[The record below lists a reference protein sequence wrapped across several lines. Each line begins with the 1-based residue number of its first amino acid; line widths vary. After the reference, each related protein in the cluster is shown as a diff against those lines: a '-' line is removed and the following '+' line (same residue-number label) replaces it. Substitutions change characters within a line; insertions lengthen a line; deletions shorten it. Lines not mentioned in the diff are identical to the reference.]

1 MRKTTGTWLW
11 LALGVALVGCGGG
24 GGGGGGG
31 PTPPK
36 KGLVSSPAPG
46 GSGAFGVVT
55 IAGHQKM
62 YLPQPG
68 LLTTAGNATI
78 AVVDVGLAGQG
89 VLGAPAL
96 LKLIDLGDPAGVT
109 ATGGDA
115 TVVIAV
121 STDNRTITFIDP
133 TTDTVTKSI
142 TLDAS
147 YGTSDFSGGGG
158 FVTGVAVD
166 SPNQRAYLSVWDGF
180 AIVDL
185 SSKTI
190 AGTIKVPPS
199 ENFGFDSV
207 NQRILAPFYNC
218 TSASDPDTSA
228 APPFC
233 ANYKDQAGDVMTDGL
248 NVIDLLD
255 DNTVYTYQDPQALS
269 PTSPLGDEPDSA
281 AADPASGKIVVPS
294 EGDALEYV
302 VDLSQATFDKAHKS
316 VTAPHIAID
325 ASNADEL
332 TGVAIEPTSHIAFF
346 ESELGPDMGAAD
358 LSMETPA
365 APSYVHAP
373 VPELPDGTGWT
384 NLFDPHGIA
393 VTIGLIGGH
402 PVGFL
407 VSSDYHWVARVDLTA
422 LLALPTTAGFS
433 PGQLEV
439 ADASTAVTFLDVTT
453 AAP

>member
-1 MRKTTGTWLW
+1 MRKLRRTWLG
-11 LALGVALVGCGGG
+11 LAVGVVGLGCGGG
-24 GGGGGGG
+24 GGGAA
-31 PTPPK
+31 PPK

-68 LLTTAGNATI
+68 LLTTTGNAAI

-96 LKLIDLGDPAGVT
+96 LKLIDLGDPAGAT

-121 STDNRTITFIDP
+121 STDNRRVTFIDP
-133 TTDTVTKSI
+133 TTDTVTSAI
-142 TLDAS
+142 VLDS
-147 YGTSDFSGGGG
+147 TYGVSDFSGGGG
-158 FVTGVAVD
+158 YVTGVAVD

-185 SSKTI
+185 ASKTI
-190 AGTIKVPPS
+190 AGVIKAPPS

-207 NQRILAPFYNC
+207 NQRILAPFYDC
-218 TSASDPDTSA
+218 TSAADPDTA
-228 APPFC
+228 ASPPFC
-233 ANYKDQAGDVMTDGL
+233 DKFKDQSGNVMTDGL

-269 PTSPLGDEPDSA
+269 PTAPLGDEPDSA
-281 AADPASGKIVVPS
+281 AADPATGQIVVPS
-294 EGDALEYV
+294 EGNSLEYV

-316 VTAPHIAID
+316 VTAPHFAID

-346 ESELGPDMGAAD
+346 ESEAGPDMGAVD
-358 LSMETPA
+358 LSAETPA

-373 VPELPDGTGWT
+373 VPGLPDGTGWT

-393 VTIGLIGGH
+393 VTIGLVGGH

-422 LLALPTTAGFS
+422 LLAQPTTAGVAA
-433 PGQLEV
+433 GQLEV
-439 ADASTAVTFLDVTT
+439 ADASTAVTVLDVTT
-453 AAP
+453 MAP

>member
-1 MRKTTGTWLW
+1 MRQTTGTWLG
-11 LALGVALVGCGGG
+11 LALGVVWLGCGGG
-24 GGGGGGG
+24 GGGSA
-31 PTPPK
+31 PPK
-36 KGLVSSPAPG
+36 KGVVGSPAAG

-68 LLTTAGNATI
+68 ALTAGGNATI

-89 VLGAPAL
+89 VQGAPAL
-96 LKLIDLGDPAGVT
+96 LKVIDLGTSDAAT
-109 ATGGDA
+109 ATGGDG
-115 TVVIAV
+115 TVIIAV
-121 STDNRTITFIDP
+121 STDNPTITFIDP
-133 TTDTVTKSI
+133 NTDTVTKSI
-142 TLDAS
+142 KLDAT
-147 YGTSDFSGGGG
+147 YGVSDFSGGGG
-158 FVTGVAVD
+158 YVTGVAVD
-166 SPNQRAYLSVWDGF
+166 SPNQRAYLSVWNGF

-190 AGTIKVPPS
+190 SSTIQVPPS

-207 NQRILAPFYNC
+207 NQRILAPFYDC
-218 TSASDPDTSA
+218 SSASDPNTA
-228 APPFC
+228 APPPFC
-233 ANYKDQAGDVMTDGL
+233 SNFKDQAGNLMTDGL

-255 DNTVYTYQDPQALS
+255 DNTVYTYQDPQALD
-269 PTSPLGDEPDSA
+269 TRAPLGDEPDSA
-281 AADPASGKIVVPS
+281 AADPATGQIVVPS
-294 EGDALEYV
+294 EGNAIEYV

-332 TGVAIEPTSHIAFF
+332 TGVAIEPSSHIAFF

-358 LSMETPA
+358 LSAETA
-365 APSYVHAP
+365 AQPSYLHAA
-373 VPELPDGTGWT
+373 VPPLPDGTEWT

-407 VSSDYHWVARVDLTA
+407 VNSSYHWVARVDLTA
-422 LLALPTTAGFS
+422 FLALPPTAGLTA
-433 PGQLEV
+433 GQLEV
-439 ADASTAVTFLDVTT
+439 ADASSAVTFLDVTT
-453 AAP
+453 PVP